1 MVRRGWSWIS
11 QMKSPVRVRGPD
23 LHAPLCLPDS
33 LWSTWEFQSVN
44 HPNLRQMSRVGKVN
58 GMGCLSLLT
67 EQRGS
72 LDDNL
77 KLYV

>member
-1 MVRRGWSWIS
+1 M
-11 QMKSPVRVRGPD
+11 
-23 LHAPLCLPDS
+23 
-33 LWSTWEFQSVN
+33 N
-44 HPNLRQMSRVGKVN
+44 HSNLRQMSRVGKVN

>member
-1 MVRRGWSWIS
+1 
-11 QMKSPVRVRGPD
+11 MKNSVRVRGPD
-23 LHAPLCLPDS
+23 LDVPPDS
-33 LWSTWEFQSVN
+33 LWSTLEPPKCESSQ
-44 HPNLRQMSRVGKVN
+44 PRQMSRVGKVN

-67 EQRGS
+67 GQRGS

>member
-1 MVRRGWSWIS
+1 MFPYAS
-11 QMKSPVRVRGPD
+11 QTVCGVHRS
-23 LHAPLCLPDS
+23 
-33 LWSTWEFQSVN
+33 FQRVN

-58 GMGCLSLLT
+58 GTGCLSLLA